1 MVVVQVRTEAY
12 VDSLIMKA
20 ASAVVL
26 LAAAVLFPQGAGL
39 AHNYEK
45 GDISIRHPWTRATT
59 SGETMAPAYMEIRN
73 AGGETDRLIGAWSS
87 TAERVDI
94 ILTRKEGLVRKQ
106 VGVLE
111 VPGRERLVLKP
122 NGSHLLFL
130 GLARPFAKGERIPL
144 TLRFERAGEVP
155 MELEVQGL
163 DSRKAH
169 H

>member
-1 MVVVQVRTEAY
+1 MQVRAEAY
-12 VDSLIMKA
+12 VGSLMKA
-20 ASAVVL
+20 AFAAVL
-26 LAAAVLFPQGAGL
+26 LAVAVLFPQGASL

-45 GDISIRHPWTRATT
+45 GDVSIRHPWMRAMT
-59 SGETMAPAYMEIRN
+59 SGESEAAVYMEIRN
-73 AGGETDRLIGAWSS
+73 SGRETDRLVAAFSS
-87 TAERVDI
+87 VAERVDI
-94 ILTRKEGLVRKQ
+94 MLTRKEGLVRKQ

-122 NGSHLLFL
+122 KGSHLLFV
-130 GLARPFAKGERIPL
+130 GLARPLSKGDRVPL

-163 DSRKAH
+163 DSHRAH

>member
-1 MVVVQVRTEAY
+1 
-12 VDSLIMKA
+12 
-20 ASAVVL
+20 
-26 LAAAVLFPQGAGL
+26 
-39 AHNYEK
+39 
-45 GDISIRHPWTRATT
+45 
-59 SGETMAPAYMEIRN
+59 MEIRN
-73 AGGETDRLIGAWSS
+73 AGGETDRLVAAFSS
-87 TAERVDI
+87 AAERVDI

-111 VPGRERLVLKP
+111 VPGRERLILKP
-122 NGSHLLFL
+122 KGSHLLFV
-130 GLARPFAKGERIPL
+130 GIARPLAKGDRVPL

>member
-1 MVVVQVRTEAY
+1 
-12 VDSLIMKA
+12 MKA
-20 ASAVVL
+20 AFAAAL

-45 GDISIRHPWTRATT
+45 GDVSIRHPWTRATT
-59 SGETMAPAYMEIRN
+59 SGEKEAPAYMEIRN
-73 AGGETDRLIGAWSS
+73 AGRETDRLVAAFSS
-87 TAERVDI
+87 VAERVDI

-111 VPGRERLVLKP
+111 IPGRERLILKP
-122 NGSHLLFL
+122 KGSHLLFV
-130 GLARPFAKGERIPL
+130 GLTRPLSKGDRVPL

-163 DSRKAH
+163 DSRRAH